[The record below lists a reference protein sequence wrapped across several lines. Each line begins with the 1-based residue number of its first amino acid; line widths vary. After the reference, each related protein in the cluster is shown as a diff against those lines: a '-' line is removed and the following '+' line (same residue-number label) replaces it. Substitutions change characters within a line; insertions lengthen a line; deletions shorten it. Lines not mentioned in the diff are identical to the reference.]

1 VSAGD
6 GQGDGRIFHASF
18 TEEGFGEEE
27 DKGNE
32 TVGERREEHVTL
44 TAR

>member
-6 GQGDGRIFHASF
+6 GHGGGRIFHASF
-18 TEEGFGEEE
+18 TGEFREEE